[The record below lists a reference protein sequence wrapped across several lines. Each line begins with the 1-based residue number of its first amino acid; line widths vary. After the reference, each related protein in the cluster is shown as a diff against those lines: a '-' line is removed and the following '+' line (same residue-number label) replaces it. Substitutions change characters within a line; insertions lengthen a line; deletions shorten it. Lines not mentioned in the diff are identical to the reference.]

1 MLSRLLARPC
11 AIFGFVALSTAWLC
25 ASLPLFSQEAYY
37 WTYAQHLD
45 LSYFDHPPMVA
56 WLIWLGTK
64 LLGDGES
71 GVRLGTWLCGLG
83 TTALGAALLRAFGV
97 GRTGQGLWMLLSIA
111 TPILAAAH
119 FLANPDPALV
129 CAWALAMLATWKARS
144 GSLGWWAIAGVAG
157 GLAMLSKYTGAFLA
171 VSGAVLLATDPLL
184 RAQLR
189 RTGPYLAV
197 LVATLLFLPVV
208 YWNARHDFE
217 SFRFQTGERFAKAEF
232 SGHWLLEFV
241 LGQTAVFHPVVVVAI
256 GCSIAWL
263 ARRWRHDARARWLLA
278 FGLPLPLWFLA
289 SSLWIQVKANWL
301 APAAVPLLL
310 GTVMWCMESCRRT
323 TLPRSVRVA
332 AYSVLLLPAAFLLAP
347 AIRLLPPGRGSSWTG
362 WEQIAAHAERW
373 EDRFDPADGEE
384 GNFFYFAADYRDAAQ
399 LGRSLL
405 LRRRHGD
412 PHGHPLAGSIDFEPT
427 MAQNVL
433 GKRALQYDHWN
444 SPRDRVGQDAIFVL
458 PRPEQRGEMVR
469 AAARCFASIE
479 KLDRLELC
487 TLGVHI
493 VDADFYLCRGYK
505 GPVAAD

>member
-1 MLSRLLARPC
+1 
-11 AIFGFVALSTAWLC
+11 
-25 ASLPLFSQEAYY
+25 
-37 WTYAQHLD
+37 
-45 LSYFDHPPMVA
+45 
-56 WLIWLGTK
+56 
-64 LLGDGES
+64 
-71 GVRLGTWLCGLG
+71 
-83 TTALGAALLRAFGV
+83 
-97 GRTGQGLWMLLSIA
+97 
-111 TPILAAAH
+111 
-119 FLANPDPALV
+119 
-129 CAWALAMLATWKARS
+129 
-144 GSLGWWAIAGVAG
+144 
-157 GLAMLSKYTGAFLA
+157 MLSKYTGAFLA